1 MIKEKFDLSGSCGI
15 VTGASRGIGRAMAE
29 GLAEMGADLVIS
41 ARDTGALGRVAEDL
55 SRFGGKVIS
64 IPADMTQDGDIE
76 QLVDKSLE
84 LLGDI
89 RFVFCNAGIIRR
101 GVSYEHD
108 TQDFD
113 DVLRVNVHAPFLL
126 AKLCASVMIE
136 REHGGSIVFTDS
148 VVSRHGSRNVPGYAA
163 SKGAVNMLT
172 RSMANDLGP
181 YGIRVNGIGP
191 GFCETDM
198 THGIQTDEVRYN
210 ALKDRMALGRW
221 GRPEDFAGIAVYL
234 ASEAS
239 SYVTGT
245 TVYVDGG
252 FLGM

>member
-1 MIKEKFDLSGSCGI
+1 
-15 VTGASRGIGRAMAE
+15 
-29 GLAEMGADLVIS
+29 
-41 ARDTGALGRVAEDL
+41 
-55 SRFGGKVIS
+55 
-64 IPADMTQDGDIE
+64 
-76 QLVDKSLE
+76 
-84 LLGDI
+84 
-89 RFVFCNAGIIRR
+89 
-101 GVSYEHD
+101 
-108 TQDFD
+108 
-113 DVLRVNVHAPFLL
+113 
-126 AKLCASVMIE
+126 MIE

-191 GFCETDM
+191 GFCDTDM
-198 THGIQTDEVRYN
+198 TDGIRKDETRYN

-234 ASEAS
+234 ASDAS